1 VRRLLRESSLTS
13 PQRSNG
19 LNANCWASRA
29 RNRQPVMGGRG
40 RRHHRLPDPQRPG
53 PGRTRPV

>member
-19 LNANCWASRA
+19 LNASCWASRA
-29 RNRQPVMGGRG
+29 RNRQPVMGGAIIAFLIRSDPA
-40 RRHHRLPDPQRPG
+40 LDAPDL
-53 PGRTRPV
+53 

>member
-40 RRHHRLPDPQRPG
+40 GAIIAFLIRSDPALDAPDL
-53 PGRTRPV
+53 